1 MDPKIIQVFYLAQE
15 KLKGSF
21 SLLGIIN
28 KNLES
33 LVNKYKCCLDLS
45 EKAIG
50 YKDLYN
56 DINNKYNR
64 LLLSA
69 KKLNTIPLSISTE
82 ITHVHKFSVILFD
95 DLLAFDKKIS
105 KRSIELIQL
114 SDIEE
119 RNKHVAVYNLPS
131 VPKHK
136 PTMKGGKKNKKRKT
150 KRRKTKRRKTKR
162 RKTKR
167 RKTKRRKTKRG

>member
-1 MDPKIIQVFYLAQE
+1 M
-15 KLKGSF
+15 
-21 SLLGIIN
+21 
-28 KNLES
+28 
-33 LVNKYKCCLDLS
+33 
-45 EKAIG
+45 
-50 YKDLYN
+50 
-56 DINNKYNR
+56 
-64 LLLSA
+64 LLSA
-69 KKLNTIPLSISTE
+69 KKLNTISLSISNE
-82 ITHVHKFSVILFD
+82 ITHVHKFSIILFD

-105 KRSIELIQL
+105 KRSIELLQL

-136 PTMKGGKKNKKRKT
+136 PIMKGGRKNKKTRKT
-150 KRRKTKRRKTKR
+150 RKTKR

>member
-1 MDPKIIQVFYLAQE
+1 MDPKIIQVFYRAQE

-33 LVNKYKCCLDLS
+33 LVNKYNCCLDLS

-69 KKLNTIPLSISTE
+69 KKLNTISLSISNE
-82 ITHVHKFSVILFD
+82 ITHVHKFSIILFD

-105 KRSIELIQL
+105 KRSIELLQL

-119 RNKHVAVYNLPS
+119 RNKHVAVYNFPS

-136 PTMKGGKKNKKRKT
+136 PIMKGGRKNKKT
-150 KRRKTKRRKTKR
+150 RKTKR

>member
-1 MDPKIIQVFYLAQE
+1 MDPKIIQIFYRAQE

-33 LVNKYKCCLDLS
+33 LVNKYNCCLDLS

-50 YKDLYN
+50 YTDLYN

-95 DLLAFDKKIS
+95 DLVAFDKKIS

-114 SDIEE
+114 SDIGE

-136 PTMKGGKKNKKRKT
+136 PNIKGGNKKRKT

-167 RKTKRRKTKRG
+167 G